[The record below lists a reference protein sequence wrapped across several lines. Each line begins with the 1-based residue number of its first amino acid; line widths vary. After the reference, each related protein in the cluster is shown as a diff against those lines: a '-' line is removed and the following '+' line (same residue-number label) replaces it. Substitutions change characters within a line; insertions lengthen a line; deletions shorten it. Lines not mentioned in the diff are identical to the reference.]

1 MRAVIPALQPSRR
14 RTLCLAAALWPWL
27 PVAHAAS
34 EATAWPAG
42 QPTPELALADSQGK
56 EWSLAA
62 ARGKVVIV
70 NFWASWCEPCR
81 AEMPSLQSLADL
93 YGSEVLVL
101 AVNFKE
107 RDAKVAQFARTNAIA
122 LPTPMDR
129 DGAVAARWG
138 VKVFPSSFV
147 VGRDGRVR
155 WRVIGEVD
163 WTGRDATA
171 WLAPLLK

>member
-1 MRAVIPALQPSRR
+1 
-14 RTLCLAAALWPWL
+14 
-27 PVAHAAS
+27 
-34 EATAWPAG
+34 
-42 QPTPELALADSQGK
+42 
-56 EWSLAA
+56 
-62 ARGKVVIV
+62 
-70 NFWASWCEPCR
+70 
-81 AEMPSLQSLADL
+81 
-93 YGSEVLVL
+93 
-101 AVNFKE
+101 
-107 RDAKVAQFARTNAIA
+107 
-122 LPTPMDR
+122 MDR